1 MKMEINLKLTF
12 TNTREIKLIHKIMK
26 VAVNS
31 DQPDLSDTDRVVLDN
46 MYEYIDN
53 NLNELLKEEE

>member
-1 MKMEINLKLTF
+1 MKMEVNLKLTF

-31 DQPDLSDTDRVVLDN
+31 DQSDLSDTDRHVLDN
-46 MYEYIDN
+46 MYEYIDD
-53 NLNELLKEEE
+53 NLNELSKEEE

>member
-1 MKMEINLKLTF
+1 MKREVNLKLTF

-46 MYEYIDN
+46 MYEYIDS